1 MVWFISKEK
10 KERDNWMEQLNS
22 SKQKLYT
29 KWLTSLSDR
38 IKAFVRDHSH
48 VQSLGTCS
56 AYLLLS
62 AVWDQNKVVL
72 PLEGWIYTSETSLM
86 WLQRDFV

>member
-1 MVWFISKEK
+1 M
-10 KERDNWMEQLNS
+10 
-22 SKQKLYT
+22 
-29 KWLTSLSDR
+29 LTSLSDR
-38 IKAFVRDHSH
+38 IKASVRDHSH

-62 AVWDQNKVVL
+62 AVWGQNKVVL

-86 WLQRDFV
+86 